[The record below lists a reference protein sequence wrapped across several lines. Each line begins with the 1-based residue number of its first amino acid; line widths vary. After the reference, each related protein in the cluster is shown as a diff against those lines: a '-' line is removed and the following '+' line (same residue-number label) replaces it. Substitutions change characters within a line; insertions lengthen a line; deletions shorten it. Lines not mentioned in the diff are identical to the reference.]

1 MLLKLSLAKH
11 SRYYQLSLSTAIYH
25 NLYEYQQ
32 DIEYFDRVYNF
43 NKTSWHLTLSH
54 AREKTYNMIDK
65 YSSSNINES
74 AFERIVALDYL
85 RVIAIGILFFYHLGM
100 IWVPDW
106 GFHFKQ
112 ETNWYWLQH
121 TMMLS
126 SPWRMGLLWF
136 ISGTSL
142 YMMQRKYGSLFL
154 ITHRSNAILLPLLF
168 GMLFV
173 VPVQLYVEMT
183 QSNAINTSLGDFFY
197 QFLFGTNDYF
207 ENFDAGVWHHID
219 VNHLWFLRSLWRFT
233 LILVILHYPITL
245 VRNRFKHFNITW
257 LVLFVIASL
266 GTMFV
271 EDSDLSRDLYGFVCL
286 LFGFLFGASVQ
297 FWEWV
302 KRHFSWIIL
311 CTLVLIF
318 TYEVTYYL
326 MRIYPQ
332 NDAWMFTTG
341 ASYYIAKIVSL
352 LAVIAIAQR
361 LFVKPSAFV
370 SKANSYVFPL
380 YILHQSVI
388 VGVAFYIS
396 GLSLS
401 NELTALGTMIVS
413 FIICAALLLATR
425 NSALLGLVL
434 GKKPPQSS
442 CYNSTSAKVV
452 IAIVTLPL
460 ALRLVGLI

>member
-1 MLLKLSLAKH
+1 
-11 SRYYQLSLSTAIYH
+11 
-25 NLYEYQQ
+25 
-32 DIEYFDRVYNF
+32 
-43 NKTSWHLTLSH
+43 
-54 AREKTYNMIDK
+54 MIDK
-65 YSSSNINES
+65 CSSSNINES

-100 IWVPDW
+100 VWVPDW

-121 TMMLS
+121 IMMLS

-142 YMMQRKYGSLFL
+142 YVMQRKYGFLYL

-173 VPVQLYVEMT
+173 VPIQLYVEMA
-183 QSNAINTSLGDFFY
+183 QSLAIDTALGDFFY
-197 QFLFGTNDYF
+197 QFLFGANDYF

-233 LILVILHYPITL
+233 LILVILYYPITL
-245 VRNRFKHFNITW
+245 ARNRFKHFNAVW

-266 GTMFV
+266 CTIFV
-271 EDSDLSRDLYGFVCL
+271 DNSDLSRDIYGFVCL
-286 LFGFLFGASVQ
+286 LLGFLFGASVQ

-302 KRHFSWIIL
+302 KKRFTWIIL

-318 TYEVTYYL
+318 TYESTYYL

-332 NDAWMFTTG
+332 NKTWMYTTG

-361 LFVKPSAFV
+361 LFVTPSAFV

-388 VGVAFYIS
+388 VCVAFYIS
-396 GLSLS
+396 GLSFS
-401 NELTALGTMIVS
+401 NEVTAFGTMIVS
-413 FIICAALLLATR
+413 LMICAALLFAAH
-425 NSALLGLVL
+425 NSALFGLVL
-434 GKKPPQSS
+434 GKKPPRSS
-442 CYNSTSAKVV
+442 CYNSTSSKVV
-452 IAIVTLPL
+452 IAIITLPL
-460 ALRLVGLI
+460 ALRLIGLM

>member
-1 MLLKLSLAKH
+1 
-11 SRYYQLSLSTAIYH
+11 
-25 NLYEYQQ
+25 
-32 DIEYFDRVYNF
+32 
-43 NKTSWHLTLSH
+43 
-54 AREKTYNMIDK
+54 
-65 YSSSNINES
+65 
-74 AFERIVALDYL
+74 
-85 RVIAIGILFFYHLGM
+85 
-100 IWVPDW
+100 
-106 GFHFKQ
+106 
-112 ETNWYWLQH
+112 
-121 TMMLS
+121 
-126 SPWRMGLLWF
+126 MGLLWF

-142 YMMQRKYGSLFL
+142 YMM
-154 ITHRSNAILLPLLF
+154 HAILLPLLF
-168 GMLFV
+168 GILFV

-183 QSNAINTSLGDFFY
+183 QSNVINTTLGDFLY

-207 ENFDAGVWHHID
+207 ENFDAGIWHHID

-245 VRNRFKHFNITW
+245 VRNRFKHFNAVW

-271 EDSDLSRDLYGFVCL
+271 EDSDLSRDIYGFVCL

-302 KRHFSWIIL
+302 KKRFTRIIMW
-311 CTLVLIF
+311 TLVLIF

-352 LAVIAIAQR
+352 LAIIAIAQR
-361 LFVKPSAFV
+361 VFVKPSAFV
-370 SKANSYVFPL
+370 SKANCYVFPL
-380 YILHQSVI
+380 YILHQSII

-401 NELTALGTMIVS
+401 NGVTALGTMIVS
-413 FIICAALLLATR
+413 FIICAALLFATR
-425 NSALLGLVL
+425 NIALFGLVL
-434 GKKPPQSS
+434 GKKPPKSS
-442 CYNSTSAKVV
+442 FYNSTAAKVI
-452 IAIVTLPL
+452 IAIITLPL
-460 ALRLVGLI
+460 ALRLIGLI